1 MLFWYS
7 VGYTPSRISFHSM
20 VLKTR
25 KYHQTSFL
33 ESSWICSKLVEA
45 VHEKSQLIWSKFLWG
60 PSLLVILKTWIA
72 TSYKFHGFMNP
83 VKLAHLSNPTKTQQE
98 TKPFEGPFQSFRLSN
113 PPVLMMFKWFLWL
126 QNRGT
131 CSFILL
137 PDVYIVYG
145 SLEWFYWNIPL
156 PWGMLAPHPSQK
168 ESRLTNVT
176 TRASI
181 LRGGEH
187 LKHSLI
193 FFSLWMIE
201 SECSKR
207 CLLVLYRGW
216 NTNQLY
222 GNYTVGIPVNQL
234 L

>member
-1 MLFWYS
+1 MKNPNSFDPNSFEGLPFW
-7 VGYTPSRISFHSM
+7 SFWKHELPR
-20 VLKTR
+20 V
-25 KYHQTSFL
+25 TSFMV
-33 ESSWICSKLVEA
+33 SWTPWNSLT
-45 VHEKSQLIWSKFLWG
+45 FLR
-60 PSLLVILKTWIA
+60 
-72 TSYKFHGFMNP
+72 Y
-83 VKLAHLSNPTKTQQE
+83 PTKTQQE
-98 TKPFEGPFQSFRLSN
+98 TKPFEGPFQSFHLSN

-168 ESRLTNVT
+168 ENRLTNVT

-222 GNYTVGIPVNQL
+222 GNYTVRIPVNQL